1 MYRLNVHCSKK
12 MASSFLA
19 SAPPREVIDAV
30 AASIDV
36 SGSIR
41 MECGYVGATNQRKC
55 EADPTRDRDPRVVD
69 IEEVQGHEDDE
80 SDVEEEALIPPDP
93 PPPPDDGAA
102 QMEGGEAD
110 GVFPQI
116 FDDIVHDDD
125 EPPAPH
131 FDELFEGGS
140 EENSPGSGVE
150 TRDHGDFPVAIPEPS
165 QSVPQ
170 RSRYDD
176 ENTGACAIEQPL
188 SQPRPQDD
196 QDSGPQS
203 PQQVPAE
210 VVEHHGQRLAGLAAA
225 LQDLSLGVARPQPV
239 NVEQLAEGIAS
250 ALTIGLIPDHRDH
263 GIAQRLEH
271 LSVQTQTL
279 ALLESRANP
288 PLTRAATH
296 AEGLASLEGLHQV
309 ADAQTQ
315 RPMSHRRTL
324 SDTTP
329 TLESNLPSFQVW
341 YNKPHIRV
349 SLSQPHS

>member
-1 MYRLNVHCSKK
+1 MYRQNVHCPKK
-12 MASSFLA
+12 VASSFLA
-19 SAPPREVIDAV
+19 SAPPREVIEAV

-36 SGSIR
+36 CGSIR

-55 EADPTRDRDPRVVD
+55 EADPTRHRDPRVVD
-69 IEEVQGHEDDE
+69 IEEVQGHEDDD
-80 SDVEEEALIPPDP
+80 SDVEEDALIPPDP
-93 PPPPDDGAA
+93 PPLPDDGAI
-102 QMEGGEAD
+102 QGGEAD
-110 GVFPQI
+110 GLFPHI
-116 FDDIVHDDD
+116 FDDIVHDDDD

-140 EENSPGSGVE
+140 VENSPGSGVE
-150 TRDHGDFPVAIPEPS
+150 TRDHGDFPVAIPESS

-170 RSRYDD
+170 QSRYD
-176 ENTGACAIEQPL
+176 EETTGACAIELPL
-188 SQPRPQDD
+188 PQPRPQTY
-196 QDSGPQS
+196 QESGPQS

-210 VVEHHGQRLAGLAAA
+210 VVEHHCQRLAGLAAA

-239 NVEQLAEGIAS
+239 NVEQLTEGIAS

-263 GIAQRLEH
+263 GIAERLEH
-271 LSVQTQTL
+271 LAVQTRGL
-279 ALLESRANP
+279 AVQESRANP
-288 PLTRAATH
+288 PLPRAATH